1 MSLYIDPIELNSV
14 SATVV
19 CIVVI
24 QMEREMEKLGLGQR
38 ASSPQFSINI
48 SVSPESS
55 PGPDT
60 PLYGT

>member
-1 MSLYIDPIELNSV
+1 MFLH
-14 SATVV
+14 TVV
-19 CIVVI
+19 CMYCGDI
-24 QMEREMEKLGLGQR
+24 QMEREMQKLGLGQR